1 MYQLKHPFTLI
12 CAGPSSS
19 GKSTFVV
26 KLLET
31 KHMIDKHI
39 DRIVWCYGEKNAKP
53 DIKRKIIY
61 VNGIPE
67 NLDNLCR
74 DNTIVVLD
82 DLMISSQNSKVS
94 DLFTRGSHHKNISI
108 ILITQNIF
116 HQGKYARNISLN
128 AKYMVIFK
136 NPRDKSQFLPLA
148 RQVHTEAPSELLR
161 VYKECTIAPHGYIF
175 LDLTQQVNDTLRFR
189 TELFNK
195 DFFITYCKVEDLQK
209 NYEFEKSAF
218 ENHPAFK
225 GEQAFVIY
233 T

>member
-26 KLLET
+26 KLLESP
-31 KHMIDKHI
+31 HMIDKKI
-39 DRIVWCYGEKNAKP
+39 DRVIWCYGEKNAKP
-53 DIKRKIIY
+53 VLKCKIIY
-61 VNGIPE
+61 VNGIPD

-82 DLMISSQNSKVS
+82 DLMISSQNSKIS
-94 DLFTRGSHHKNISI
+94 DLFTKGSHHKNISI

-116 HQGKYARNISLN
+116 YQSKYARNISLN

-148 RQVHTEAPSELLR
+148 RQVHTDAPSELLR
-161 VYKECTIAPHGYIF
+161 VYKECTISPHGYIF
-175 LDLTQQVNDTLRFR
+175 LDLTQEVDDTLRFR

-195 DFFITYCKVEDLQK
+195 DFFIIYCSVGELQK
-209 NYEFEKSAF
+209 KNDCEIE
-218 ENHPAFK
+218 EIE
-225 GEQAFVIY
+225 GEQAYVVY

>member
-1 MYQLKHPFTLI
+1 MYLLKHPFTLI

-31 KHMIDKHI
+31 PHMIDKPI
-39 DRIVWCYGEKNAKP
+39 DRVVWCYGEQNAKP
-53 DIKRKIIY
+53 KLKHKVIY
-61 VNGIPE
+61 VNGIP
-67 NLDNLCR
+67 DNLNNLCK

-82 DLMISSQNSKVS
+82 DLMISSQNSKIS
-94 DLFTRGSHHKNISI
+94 DLFTKGSHHKNISI

-116 HQGKYARNISLN
+116 HQSKYARNISLN

-148 RQVHTEAPSELLR
+148 RQVHTEAPSELLQ

-175 LDLTQQVNDTLRFR
+175 LDLTQEVDDTLRFR

-195 DFFITYCKVEDLQK
+195 DFFITYCKVADLQK
-209 NYEFEKSAF
+209 KNEC
-218 ENHPAFK
+218 ENEEIE
-225 GEQAFVIY
+225 GEQTYVIY
-233 T
+233 S